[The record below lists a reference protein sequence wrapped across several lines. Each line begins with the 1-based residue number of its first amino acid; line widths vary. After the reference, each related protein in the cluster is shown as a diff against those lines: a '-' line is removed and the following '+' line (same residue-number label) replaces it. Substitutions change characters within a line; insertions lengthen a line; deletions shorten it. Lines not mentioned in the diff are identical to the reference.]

1 MLLPKLS
8 ARTRELKAVET
19 TVINLTIM
27 IPLERGG
34 AIVAARPNGGE
45 STGPFTLQIPTL
57 KLTPTLRLTQLPT
70 LRLTLTLPQPQ
81 PTLTPDQAGAGL
93 AAAAAELHKSHECG
107 ACSEPLP
114 GSAAALHARS
124 RRLQRDAGRLSVAS
138 VRLALPC

>member
-1 MLLPKLS
+1 MPSSRLGRTEGK
-8 ARTRELKAVET
+8 ARDRL
-19 TVINLTIM
+19 
-27 IPLERGG
+27 
-34 AIVAARPNGGE
+34 
-45 STGPFTLQIPTL
+45 LQIPTL